1 MLQRVFISYSHVDH
15 ETAET
20 LCARLEARGIG
31 CWMAPRNIMPGA
43 DWGASIIDAI
53 DGARVM
59 VLVFSGASN
68 QSRQVRREVERAVAK
83 NVTIIPFKVEQVP
96 LGKTLE
102 YCLATT
108 HWMDASGSPLED
120 HVVRLAD
127 GIQALLD
134 SPDRDTTGAIEA
146 MKMLSPPPL
155 PPRPAPAPTS
165 PPALAPAAPAPPAPA
180 TRKRTATI
188 AVGVAVAV
196 VLLSVFA
203 FGGGPEIV
211 AVDFPAVI
219 SASGQPVQGSIQ
231 FKAGH
236 NDVVGA
242 RFAVV
247 EASSFMP
254 FELRAAAAG
263 MKEGRI
269 FFFIHSSAAQR
280 VTLEARLVD
289 GAGKQSR
296 GYRFT
301 FEARK
306 TGRGVQIEVP
316 HFRVKVP

>member
-1 MLQRVFISYSHVDH
+1 MPPTVFLSYSHIDH

-20 LCARLEARGIG
+20 LCARLESRGIG
-31 CWMAPRNIMPGA
+31 CWMAPRNILPGA

-102 YCLATT
+102 YFLATT
-108 HWMDASGSPLED
+108 HWMDASAAPLED
-120 HVVRLAD
+120 HLARLAD

-134 SPDRDTTGAIEA
+134 SPNRDTTGAIEA

-155 PPRPAPAPTS
+155 APRKAPAPAPS
-165 PPALAPAAPAPPAPA
+165 PAQAGPAAKASIPRPV
-180 TRKRTATI
+180 TI
-188 AVGVAVAV
+188 ALGVAVAV
-196 VLLSVFA
+196 VLLYVFV
-203 FGGGPEIV
+203 FRGGPEVV
-211 AVDFPAVI
+211 AVDFPSVI
-219 SASGQPVQGSIQ
+219 SASGQDVPGSIQ
-231 FKAGH
+231 FKAGQ

-242 RFAVV
+242 RFTVV
-247 EASSFMP
+247 EALSFAP
-254 FELRAAAAG
+254 FDVRSAAAG
-263 MKEGRI
+263 QKAGRI
-269 FFFIHSSAAQR
+269 PFVIHASAAQR

-289 GAGKQSR
+289 AAGKQSR
-296 GYRFT
+296 PYRFS

-306 TGRGVQIEVP
+306 GGRGFQIEVP

>member
-1 MLQRVFISYSHVDH
+1 MPHRVFLSYSHVDR

-31 CWMAPRNIMPGA
+31 CWMAPRDIMPGA

-102 YCLATT
+102 YFLATT
-108 HWMDASGSPLED
+108 HWMDASTAPLED

-134 SPDRDTTGAIEA
+134 APDRDTTGAIEA

-155 PPRPAPAPTS
+155 MPRQSPAPAPAP
-165 PPALAPAAPAPPAPA
+165 PPAQVLPAAKASIPRP
-180 TRKRTATI
+180 TMI
-188 AVGVAVAV
+188 ALGVAVVAV
-196 VLLSVFA
+196 LFYVFV
-203 FGGGPEIV
+203 FGGGPELV
-211 AVDFPAVI
+211 AVDFPSVI
-219 SASGQPVQGSIQ
+219 PASGQDVAGSVQ
-231 FKAGH
+231 FKAGN

-247 EASSFMP
+247 EASSFVP
-254 FELRAAAAG
+254 FEVRAAAAG
-263 MKEGRI
+263 QKAGRI
-269 FFFIHSSAAQR
+269 PFVIHASAAQR

-289 GAGKQSR
+289 AAGRQSR
-296 GYRFT
+296 PYRFT

-306 TGRGVQIEVP
+306 SGRAFQIEVP